1 MKKTFFRLV
10 TVIAVLAMALSSVS
24 TALAQDPVEIDTSSL
39 VFDSVKES
47 PNGIYIVQTVED
59 PVVGYK
65 GDITGYAATAPEE
78 GEKID
83 PNSGA
88 VKEYVKFLTDKHTEL
103 IKVTGGEKLYDYSY
117 AFNGFAAKLTKEQAN
132 KLAMQKGVLLV
143 SPDEIQTM
151 DTSST
156 PSFLGLDAAGGLW
169 SELGGPE
176 DAGEDIIIG
185 MIDSGIWPESLSFT
199 DKVDGS
205 GDPAATGTVVYD
217 PPVDWFGDCDWG
229 EEFTP
234 AMCNNKLIGAQYFN
248 AAWGGNAG
256 IDASRPWEFNSVRDY
271 NGHGTHTS
279 STSGG
284 NHGVLATG
292 PTEAFGEISGMAPRA
307 RIAMY
312 KALWSTID
320 GSTASGANS
329 DLVAAIDQAVAD
341 GVDVISYSISGTQTN
356 FLDPVEIAFLWAA
369 DAGIFVATSAGNSGP
384 TVSTVAHPS
393 PWITTVAAS
402 THNRN
407 SVGSVTTGDGV
418 TSYGVALVTAPVTAP
433 FIEASAAAL
442 PGADPAQVR
451 LCYSSLDGPVV
462 LDPAIVAGKI
472 VLCDRGTTARVN
484 KSFAVFEAGGVGMVL
499 VNPTSAT
506 LNADFHS
513 VPSVHLQNTY
523 YAAIHAYAALPGAT
537 ATINAS
543 TLDFS
548 TPAPYIASFS
558 SRGPLK
564 AGNGDLLKP
573 DVTAPGVD
581 ILASVSPS
589 VGGLNYALY
598 QGTSMSTPHVA
609 GVAALLMQDHP
620 DWTPSMVKSA
630 LMTSAY
636 DVLDGTATDPSTIFK
651 QGAGHIQPNSADDPG
666 LTFYSDLYDW
676 AAFLC
681 GFSSYFTQ
689 GSCDYLTGIGYST
702 DINDLNTPSIAIGA
716 LAGSETVS
724 RYVYSVGNEDETY
737 TSAVTG
743 LAGLTVTVSPASFT
757 ISPDDWEY
765 MDITITNVT
774 AALNAYVG
782 GYITWT
788 GDKGHVVRIPVVVK
802 PVAMAAPAELY
813 SEGDPIDYDVSFGF
827 TGDFTA
833 TPRGLVPAVV
843 EIDEIYTDEMLGYGY
858 EVPAGTTYIR
868 AALFDEYVDPA
879 SDLDL
884 YLIACDA
891 SWACSTVVAYSGNG
905 GSTEEVNYVN
915 PPAGNYAVFVEGYDT
930 ADPSTFSLFTWILG
944 TADEGNIHV
953 SAPAA
958 ATLGDLGA
966 IELTFSDLVGGIK
979 YLGSV
984 AYSGTAGLP
993 NPTIVRV
1000 DAPFIGPVIESIDP
1014 SIRLAGTDGFT
1025 LTVEG
1030 LNFEDGDEVYWDALA
1045 LPTTFVSSTKLEAE
1059 VPAAGVTKVD
1069 EVAITVVRPG
1079 FESMPSNAVPFYVH
1093 TFGDVL
1099 PEHPLWTYV
1108 EGFFAKGITTGCA
1121 INPLRYCPDRAVT
1134 RAEMAVFILRALHAD
1149 DASPYVPADII
1160 PSIFSDVPVAGKEW
1174 MEPWIEQF
1182 YNIGLT
1188 TGCAASPL
1196 RYCPERGV
1204 TRAEMVVFLLRA
1216 KFGDSYV
1223 PANISPNP
1231 FADVPVAGKEW
1242 MEPWIEQ
1249 FYALGYTNGCG
1260 AKSDGSLLFCPDRG
1274 ANRAEMA
1281 TFIVRVFEFPEL
1293 PELELITNVNQ

>member
-24 TALAQDPVEIDTSSL
+24 TALAQDPQPIDSRARGA
-39 VFDSVKES
+39 DSVKES
-47 PNGIYIVQTVED
+47 PNKIYIVQTLEK
-59 PVVGYK
+59 PVVAYE
-65 GDITGYAATAPEE
+65 GDITGYAATAAGE

-83 PNSGA
+83 PNSA
-88 VKEYVKFLTDKHTEL
+88 PVKAYVKLLVDKNDAL
-103 IKVTGGEKLYDYSY
+103 LKLTGGEKIYDYTY
-117 AFNGFAAKLTKEQAN
+117 TFTGFAARLTREQAN
-132 KLAMQKGVLLV
+132 KLALQKDVLMV

-156 PSFLGLDAAGGLW
+156 PSFLGLDATGGLW

-199 DKVDGS
+199 DKVDGD
-205 GDPAATGTVVYD
+205 GDPAVEGTVVYD

-356 FLDPVEIAFLWAA
+356 FLDPVEIAFLNAA

-407 SVGSVTTGDGV
+407 SVGSVTTGAGTTFYGVSLV
-418 TSYGVALVTAPVTAP
+418 TSAVTAP

-442 PGADPAQVR
+442 PGADPTQVR
-451 LCYSSLDGPVV
+451 LCYSTLDGAAAV

-484 KSFAVFEAGGVGMVL
+484 KSYAVMEAGGVGMVL
-499 VNPTSAT
+499 VNPSSAT

-513 VPSVHLQNTY
+513 VPTVHLQNTDY
-523 YAAIHAYAALPGAT
+523 VAIHAYAATVGAT
-537 ATINAS
+537 ATINPS
-543 TLDFS
+543 VLDFS
-548 TPAPYIASFS
+548 AAAPYIASFS

-609 GVAALLMQDHP
+609 GVAALLMQMHP
-620 DWTPSMVKSA
+620 DWTPTMIKSA

-636 DVLDGTATDPSTIFK
+636 DVLDGPATDPSTIFK
-651 QGAGHIQPNSADDPG
+651 QGAGHVQPNSAADPG
-666 LTFYSDLYDW
+666 LTFYSDIADW
-676 AAFLC
+676 LAFLC
-681 GFSSYFTQ
+681 GTTSGVNPLT
-689 GSCDYLTGIGYST
+689 CDMLEGVGYSL
-702 DINDLNTPSIAIGA
+702 DPNDLNTPSIAIGA

-724 RYVYSVGNEDETY
+724 RYVNSVGSVDETY
-737 TSAVTG
+737 TSSFTG
-743 LAGLTVTVSPASFT
+743 LAGIEVTVSPSTFT
-757 ISPDDWEY
+757 ISPDDFEFI
-765 MDITITNVT
+765 DITLENTS
-774 AALNAYVG
+774 AALNSYVG

-788 GDKGHVVRIPVVVK
+788 GDQGHVVRIPVVVK
-802 PVAMAAPAELY
+802 PVAMAAPAELF
-813 SEGDPIDYDVSFGF
+813 SEGEPIDYDVSFGF

-833 TPRGLVPAVV
+833 TPRGLVPAETFEDEIDTGYYMEYEV
-843 EIDEIYTDEMLGYGY
+843 EI
-858 EVPAGTTYIR
+858 PAGTTYAR
-868 AALFDEYVDPA
+868 FSLFDEFVEPE

-884 YLIACDA
+884 EVYTFDGTWHLVG
-891 SWACSTVVAYSGNG
+891 SSGG
-905 GSTEEVNYVN
+905 GTSEEEVNFIN
-915 PPAGNYAVFVEGYDT
+915 PPADTYYVDVIGYAT
-930 ADPSTFSLFTWILG
+930 ADPSSYTLFAWVLG
-944 TADEGNIHV
+944 TEDEGNMDV

-966 IELTFSDLVGGIK
+966 IELTFSDLVGGVK

-1014 SIRLAGTDGFT
+1014 SIRLAGTEGFT

-1079 FESMPSNAVPFYVH
+1079 FESMPSNAVPF
-1093 TFGDVL
+1093 
-1099 PEHPLWTYV
+1099 
-1108 EGFFAKGITTGCA
+1108 
-1121 INPLRYCPDRAVT
+1121 
-1134 RAEMAVFILRALHAD
+1134 
-1149 DASPYVPADII
+1149 
-1160 PSIFSDVPVAGKEW
+1160 
-1174 MEPWIEQF
+1174 
-1182 YNIGLT
+1182 
-1188 TGCAASPL
+1188 
-1196 RYCPERGV
+1196 
-1204 TRAEMVVFLLRA
+1204 
-1216 KFGDSYV
+1216 
-1223 PANISPNP
+1223 
-1231 FADVPVAGKEW
+1231 
-1242 MEPWIEQ
+1242 
-1249 FYALGYTNGCG
+1249 
-1260 AKSDGSLLFCPDRG
+1260 
-1274 ANRAEMA
+1274 
-1281 TFIVRVFEFPEL
+1281 
-1293 PELELITNVNQ
+1293 